1 LSRYLRN
8 LRKRINRARGRAR
21 SFLGGLW
28 RRLRLATALQAAA
41 AFERLNPGTVHSTP
55 LLDVG
60 ADDDEGMVR
69 LAQRGTLVQLPT
81 RTVTQW
87 TPASVR
93 GALLDADSGQLAR
106 PADLVEAIMGD
117 DRVQGVLSTRTHGLL
132 GLPLAFQGGGRRQ
145 QKALEGQKGLEGK
158 TAVPGDWYR
167 MFPEAQL
174 AQLCAWGILLGVGLA
189 ERVPRARDL
198 EEREVPELRI
208 WHPRWLRQ
216 DLMTERW
223 YLMTSEGEIEI
234 TPGDGRWIM
243 FAPYGLT
250 RPWTQGAW
258 RPLSFA
264 WILKQFALHDRA
276 RHSEVQGS
284 PARVGIAPQGATQ
297 QGRKRFL
304 SDLRALGRDAAMILP
319 EGYDYKIVEA
329 SARTWEI
336 YGAQIEWADRAIAI
350 AIAGQFVTTEGT
362 KGFSNGNIHAAIKH
376 DLIKF
381 TAETLSTTLRD
392 QGLVPWAIA
401 NWGDASATP
410 WPRWDTDPPK
420 DKKAIAEAMATLGA
434 AVTSLDGALAALG
447 KRVDAIELATQ
458 FGIPLLNAPRV
469 LPTPPVGNEAEP
481 AEEQPGEEQPGEG
494 LDYEPDDVREDE
506 DEEAA

>member
-1 LSRYLRN
+1 ML
-8 LRKRINRARGRAR
+8 
-21 SFLGGLW
+21 
-28 RRLRLATALQAAA
+28 
-41 AFERLNPGTVHSTP
+41 
-55 LLDVG
+55 
-60 ADDDEGMVR
+60 

-81 RTVTQW
+81 RSVTEW
-87 TPASVR
+87 TPGAVKA
-93 GALLDADSGQLAR
+93 ALLDADSGNLAR

-132 GLPLAFQGGGRRQ
+132 GLPLCFEGGGRRQ
-145 QKALEGQKGLEGK
+145 QKALEGTRGLEGRVS
-158 TAVPGDWYR
+158 VPGDWYR

-198 EEREVPELRI
+198 ADSEEPSAGQREVPEIKI

-223 YLMTSEGEIEI
+223 FLMTSEGEVEI

-243 FAPYGLT
+243 YAPYGLT
-250 RPWTQGAW
+250 RPWTQAAW

-264 WILKQFALHDRA
+264 WVLKQFALHDRA

-284 PARVGIAPQGATQ
+284 PARVGVAPAGSSAES
-297 QGRKRFL
+297 RKRL
-304 SDLRALGRDAAMILP
+304 LKDLRSLGRDAAMILP

-381 TAETLSTTLRD
+381 TAETLSTTLRE
-392 QGLVPWAIA
+392 QGVIPWAIA
-401 NWGDASATP
+401 NYGDADSAP
-410 WPRWDTDPPK
+410 WPRWDTNPPK
-420 DKKAIAEAMATLGA
+420 DKKEIAEAMATLGA
-434 AVTSLDGALAALG
+434 AVTALDAALGAIG
-447 KRVDAIELATQ
+447 KRVDAVELAIQ
-458 FGIPLLNAPRV
+458 FGIPLLDAPV
-469 LPTPPVGNEAEP
+469 VQILPPSPPGNEAP
-481 AEEQPGEEQPGEG
+481 
-494 LDYEPDDVREDE
+494 DE
-506 DEEAA
+506 DEQEEEGEDEEPADEESAA